1 MGLSLPSP
9 RGKADVAAV
18 VGWRVPLA
26 VPPSPS
32 PTFLFVQCKLEQ
44 QACLSSKQ
52 LTVRCDGPC
61 PCPTEQ
67 AATSST
73 DGKPGNEC
81 WATARL
87 GLGAAHCQGPGAP
100 PSGLWDGRRGLQ
112 WAGRSSKD
120 RDRPEG
126 PVGLEVCFT
135 RSRRAPASSQGDCAV
150 CF

>member
-1 MGLSLPSP
+1 M
-9 RGKADVAAV
+9 
-18 VGWRVPLA
+18 
-26 VPPSPS
+26 PPSPS

-52 LTVRCDGPC
+52 LTVRCEGPC

-81 WATARL
+81 WAAARL
-87 GLGAAHCQGPGAP
+87 GMGGDSLPGPRDA
-100 PSGLWDGRRGLQ
+100 SFR
-112 WAGRSSKD
+112 RSSKD

-126 PVGLEVCFT
+126 PVGLEVWFT
-135 RSRRAPASSQGDCAV
+135 RSRRAAASSQGDCAG